1 MAQFKNAMEIF
12 KLLDKSNC
20 RKCNEKTC
28 LAFAAAVYQGRRQI
42 EECPHL
48 DKTVVEPHRGKKEP
62 ATSIDQDAETA
73 ITSLQKKIKEINL
86 SAVADKLGG
95 VYTDGKLTL
104 KILGK
109 DFSVDSNGQF
119 FTDIHVHAW
128 VAIPVLN
135 YILYGKGK
143 PVSGKWLPFRELK
156 GGKTWYRLFGQRC
169 EKPIKKVADTY
180 TDLFDDMIHLFGGS
194 QLERAYDSDISVV
207 LDTLPKVPMLVC
219 YWRPED
225 GLESDL
231 HLFFDDTAESNL
243 NIESLYTLGAGLAL
257 MLEKLAQRHG

>member
-1 MAQFKNAMEIF
+1 MISGLLTPDERMYGGLFMAQFKNAMEIF

-48 DKTVVEPHRGKKEP
+48 DKTVVESHRGKREP
-62 ATSIDQDAETA
+62 ATSIHQDTEKA
-73 ITSLQKKIKEINL
+73 IANLQKKIKKVNL
-86 SAVADKLGG
+86 AAVADKLGG

-119 FTDIHVHAW
+119 FTDIHVHTW

-135 YILYGKGK
+135 YILYGEGK

-180 TDLFDDMIHLFGGS
+180 TDLFDD
-194 QLERAYDSDISVV
+194 
-207 LDTLPKVPMLVC
+207 
-219 YWRPED
+219 
-225 GLESDL
+225 
-231 HLFFDDTAESNL
+231 TAESNL